1 MDLFFPEHCKII
13 DATGGPAYTFA
24 ETVCDYVCLKDTIM
38 AWIVLQFEQATG
50 HETVIQPQVA
60 TSVLPTGAT
69 SITFAADIWSDED
82 TAASDTLVKR
92 TSATSY
98 TVVDDVAKK
107 LVIIQIDPSKVVA
120 QGVAYDC
127 IGCVISDSKAQAN
140 FVSGI
145 YVLQT
150 RMPQETPR
158 TAVVD

>member
-1 MDLFFPEHCKII
+1 MNLFFPEHCKIV

-24 ETVCDYVCLKDTIM
+24 QTTCDYVSLKDTIM

-50 HETVIQPQVA
+50 HETVIYPQVA

-69 SITFAADIWSDED
+69 NITFAADIWSNED
-82 TAASDTLVKR
+82 TAATDTLVKR

-98 TVVDDVAKK
+98 YVEDDVASK
-107 LVIIQIDPSKVVA
+107 LVVIKIDPSKVVA
-120 QGVAYDC
+120 QGSDYDC

-150 RMPQETPR
+150 RMPEATPR
-158 TAVVD
+158 TALLD